1 MGLSLP
7 QALITEKNKND
18 TGSAWL
24 VFVKMTLLDATILR
38 FCLNTEDIFYDGH
51 WYTGTFFKLTPIES
65 STEGVLPTTILS
77 VDNAGRVMQG
87 YARDQDGCEGAT
99 VLITYVN
106 SRLLAEDY
114 TELEMDYEVVEAD
127 ADERFVNFKLGAPN
141 PINRKFPLW
150 EYTDIICSNVFKKT
164 RCGYVGVGAICL
176 KTLAACLAYDNTARF
191 RAFLGL
197 QAGGTSFV

>member
-1 MGLSLP
+1 MGLTLP

-24 VFVKMTLLDATILR
+24 VFVEMTLVDATVLR
-38 FCLNTEDIFYDGH
+38 FCLNTDDINYDGY
-51 WYTGTFFKLTPIES
+51 WYTGTFFKLNPIES

-87 YARDQDGCEGAT
+87 YARDQAGCEGAE
-99 VLITYVN
+99 VSITYVN

-114 TELEMDYEVVEAD
+114 TQLETDYEVVEAD
-127 ADERFVNFKLGAPN
+127 ADEKFVNFKLGAPN
-141 PINRKFPLW
+141 PINRKFPLD
-150 EYTDIICSNVFKKT
+150 EYKDVVCSNVFKAT
-164 RCGYVGVGAICL
+164 RCGYVGVGDVCL
-176 KTLAACLAYDNTARF
+176 KTLVACLNYDNTARF

-197 QAGGTSFV
+197 QVGGTSFV